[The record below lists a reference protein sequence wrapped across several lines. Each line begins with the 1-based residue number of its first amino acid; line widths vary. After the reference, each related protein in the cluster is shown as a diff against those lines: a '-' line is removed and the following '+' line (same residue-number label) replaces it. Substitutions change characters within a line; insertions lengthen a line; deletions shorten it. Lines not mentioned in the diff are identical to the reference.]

1 MHCSVCFVDA
11 LLPFKHQK
19 QEWSGLHLW
28 LKMSNH
34 VWQTPAR
41 VDGLDQI
48 ACQIMIKSQ
57 STTCTKR
64 RWQVI
69 LLFELFQQ
77 KTQITL
83 RAFAHQS
90 IFKQSADKKLHVVD
104 IKRFHPSCPVVNVAI
119 FAGELCCSSLCCSDE
134 TVWTPVK
141 CSKVSPIRNLAVIQR
156 QCSEF
161 VISSKHYERPETIC
175 CHFMPSVCT
184 QTAIY
189 SLGKRRPFN
198 MVHKKGKMT
207 FLGQFAST

>member
-1 MHCSVCFVDA
+1 MRCSVCFVDA

-28 LKMSNH
+28 LKMSDH

-48 ACQIMIKSQ
+48 ACQTMIKSQ
-57 STTCTKR
+57 STTNR

-77 KTQITL
+77 KTITL
-83 RAFAHQS
+83 RAFAHQF
-90 IFKQSADKKLHVVD
+90 IFEQSANKKLVN
-104 IKRFHPSCPVVNVAI
+104 IKWFHPSSPVVNAAI
-119 FAGELCCSSLCCSDE
+119 FARELCCSSLCWSDE

-141 CSKVSPIRNLAVIQR
+141 CSKVSPIRNLVVIQR

-189 SLGKRRPFN
+189 SLGKRKPFN
-198 MVHKKGKMT
+198 MVPKKGKMT

>member
-1 MHCSVCFVDA
+1 MI
-11 LLPFKHQK
+11 
-19 QEWSGLHLW
+19 
-28 LKMSNH
+28 KMSDY

-48 ACQIMIKSQ
+48 ACQTKITVYC
-57 STTCTKR
+57 TTKG

-69 LLFELFQQ
+69 LLCELFQQ

-83 RAFAHQS
+83 GAFAHRS
-90 IFKQSADKKLHVVD
+90 IFKQSADKKLVN
-104 IKRFHPSCPVVNVAI
+104 IKWFHPSSPNVNAAI
-119 FAGELCCSSLCCSDE
+119 FARELYSSSLCCSDK

-141 CSKVSPIRNLAVIQR
+141 CSKVSPINVVVIQR

-161 VISSKHYERPETIC
+161 VMSSKHYERPETTC
-175 CHFMPSVCT
+175 FHFMPSVCT

-189 SLGKRRPFN
+189 SLGKCKPFIN
-198 MVHKKGKMT
+198 MVLKKGEMT